1 MHDLC
6 EFVKL
11 LLEHPDKWD
20 EVREMLENASQ
31 LPEVAEGQLDIGQ

>member
-1 MHDLC
+1 MQDLC

-20 EVREMLENASQ
+20 EVRKMLEHASQ
-31 LPEVAEGQLDIGQ
+31 HPEVAEGQLDIG